1 MGDPLIWPQPTA
13 QFLTVLRSQGRGTR
27 RDSCVGAR
35 FIDPSTPRFSEY
47 AFTLEQAL
55 LLIERVAPGFRGE
68 INHLIDCVV
77 LVDEGGSFRGA
88 SGLAFRGMIML
99 SPEPGWTICT
109 FAEELVHEMT
119 HSLLDIISIREP
131 LLKGDHAFDE
141 LYAAPFR
148 PDKRPLYGNFHAVVV
163 VSRLIHLFQA
173 FERHGIVE
181 PGTIWNDKV
190 QEYAR
195 RSVEP
200 LATLRAHGHL
210 SQMARRLLDMLVE
223 PTLKTTLAI

>member
-1 MGDPLIWPQPTA
+1 
-13 QFLTVLRSQGRGTR
+13 
-27 RDSCVGAR
+27 
-35 FIDPSTPRFSEY
+35 
-47 AFTLEQAL
+47 LERAL
-55 LLIERVAPGFRGE
+55 LLIERVAPGFRAE
-68 INHLIDCVV
+68 MDHLIDCVV
-77 LVDEGGSFRGA
+77 LVDEGASFRGA

-99 SPEPGWTICT
+99 SPEPGWTVCT

-119 HSLLDIISIREP
+119 HLLLDLISIREP
-131 LLKGDHAFDE
+131 LLKGDLAFEE

-173 FERHGIVE
+173 FERHGVVE
-181 PGTIWNDKV
+181 QETIWNDKA

-200 LATLRAHGHL
+200 LATLMAQGDLSEMAHRWL
-210 SQMARRLLDMLVE
+210 EMLVE
-223 PTLKTTLAI
+223 PTLKATLTR